1 MRTLLLFIT
10 GLLAGLKLFHVIHI
24 SWLLVLAP
32 YLFPLIVRT
41 VLKAI
46 GMKSEDLSFKW

>member
-1 MRTLLLFIT
+1 MRTLLLFTT

-32 YLFPLIVRT
+32 YLFPWVVIT

-46 GMKSEDLSFKW
+46 GMKSEDLGFKW